1 MATEFVFFGL
11 LLAGIIVFVAWTSE
25 ILSRI
30 TRIPN
35 IIFYLIFAI
44 IIGPLGT
51 LIATIR
57 SEFTIKERLFMGFF
71 GPLGIVIAATGV
83 FFSLTI
89 ALDYGFVY
97 PKLTG
102 YIFLIVLM
110 TVVIQLAIA
119 PVLAKTCEV
128 CTVEYNKQDPE

>member
-1 MATEFVFFGL
+1 MFFGL

-35 IIFYLIFAI
+35 IIFCLIFAI

-83 FFSLTI
+83 FFSLT
-89 ALDYGFVY
+89 
-97 PKLTG
+97 
-102 YIFLIVLM
+102 
-110 TVVIQLAIA
+110 
-119 PVLAKTCEV
+119 
-128 CTVEYNKQDPE
+128 